1 LNTAYAFAFND
12 CDVDVTTNTPLG
24 TPGVPDDVVLS
35 VLGVNAVAYNDNCM
49 VKLGATSCAIEDTS
63 TVELERNSVSFDR
76 YCNRAFSVDS
86 SHESGCV
93 VSLNIC
99 VVSNSANGESGLSFV
114 SDIASSILCNVRIVL
129 LTSQAIIDG
138 VVEG

>member
-1 LNTAYAFAFND
+1 MNTAYAWAIND

-49 VKLGATSCAIEDTS
+49 VKLEATCCAIEDTT

-76 YCNRAFSVDS
+76 DCNRAFSVDS
-86 SHESGCV
+86 SYE
-93 VSLNIC
+93 L
-99 VVSNSANGESGLSFV
+99 
-114 SDIASSILCNVRIVL
+114 D
-129 LTSQAIIDG
+129 
-138 VVEG
+138 